1 MTKTSPTGS
10 NASTA
15 STTQA
20 TALPDLTG
28 TKFQAHEFE
37 CKCGCGLGYADMQ
50 PSTITKLLK
59 ARKIAG
65 VAFTIKSAIR
75 CKAHNAKS
83 GGRPNSAHLRGFAVD
98 ISAPTS
104 QVAYKILTAL
114 LASGFTRLGYNAKLN
129 FFHVDDDPSLPQNLF
144 FDY

>member
-1 MTKTSPTGS
+1 MTTTNPTGS
-10 NASTA
+10 SETV
-15 STTQA
+15 S
-20 TALPDLTG
+20 LPDLTG

-65 VAFTIKSAIR
+65 VPFSIRSAIR
-75 CKAHNAKS
+75 CKVHNAKS

-104 QVAYKILTAL
+104 QAAYKILTAL
-114 LASGFTRLGYNAKLN
+114 LAAGFTRIGYNAKLN